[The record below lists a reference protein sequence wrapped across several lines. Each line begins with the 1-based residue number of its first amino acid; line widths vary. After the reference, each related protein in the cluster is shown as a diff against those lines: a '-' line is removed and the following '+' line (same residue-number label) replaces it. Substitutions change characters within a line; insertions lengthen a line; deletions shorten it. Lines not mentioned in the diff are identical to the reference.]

1 MVKINYC
8 KLNAVE
14 LLLIFIHNFITIQRN
29 GFVMKIISINILLLF
44 FTFTIVAQKYEIGQ
58 IKTPQGE
65 ILIWLYDQTPKHK
78 ASFIQLAKA
87 GYWDSFTFN
96 RVVPNFV
103 IQGGCP
109 DTPEGFKDTT
119 MLLKPEFVPK
129 IRHEYGAFAAGRD
142 DNPDMLSAR
151 CQFYIVQNKKGL
163 ARLDDKYTVYGK
175 VIKGMD
181 VVDKIVNLPRDKQD
195 APFTP
200 VTMDVNIIKV
210 KKKVL
215 REISVD

>member
-1 MVKINYC
+1 M
-8 KLNAVE
+8 
-14 LLLIFIHNFITIQRN
+14 R
-29 GFVMKIISINILLLF
+29 NILIIYLF
-44 FTFTIVAQKYEIGQ
+44 FINTNAFAQRYEVGK

-78 ASFIQLAKA
+78 DSFIQLAKA

-109 DTPEGFKDTT
+109 DTPEGFKDST
-119 MLLKPEFVPK
+119 MLLKPEFNPK
-129 IRHEYGAFAAGRD
+129 LIHEYGTFAAGRD
-142 DNPDMLSAR
+142 DNPAMLSAR

-163 ARLDDKYTVYGK
+163 ARLDNKYTVYGK

-181 VVDKIVNLPRDKQD
+181 IVDKIVNLPRDKKD
-195 APFTP
+195 APLTP
-200 VTMDVNIIKV
+200 VTMDVNIIKL
-210 KKKVL
+210 KKKTL
-215 REISVD
+215 REMGWNPVD

>member
-1 MVKINYC
+1 MKNTLLI
-8 KLNAVE
+8 A
-14 LLLIFIHNFITIQRN
+14 LLLISTHVWGQ
-29 GFVMKIISINILLLF
+29 K
-44 FTFTIVAQKYEIGQ
+44 KYEIGQ

-109 DTPEGFKDTT
+109 DTPEGFTDST
-119 MLLKPEFVPK
+119 MLLKPEFSPK
-129 IRHEYGAFAAGRD
+129 LIHEYGTFAAGRD
-142 DNPDMLSAR
+142 DNPAMLSAR

-163 ARLDDKYTVYGK
+163 ARLDNKYTVDGK

-181 VVDKIVNLPRDKQD
+181 VVDKIVNLPRDKKD
-195 APFTP
+195 APLTP
-200 VTMDVNIIKV
+200 VTMDVNIIKL
-210 KKKVL
+210 KKKDL
-215 REISVD
+215 QEMGWNAMD